1 MRYGE
6 VNGPWSVSLDT
17 TLGEDHRQSFQTS
30 FIESSKIE
38 MRMRMRII
46 SHDEQMKD
54 GQWKYSTGTL
64 VVL

>member
-6 VNGPWSVSLDT
+6 VNGSWSVSLDK

-38 MRMRMRII
+38 MRMRII